1 MVTPSGNT
9 NIDALAYASWSTRL
23 GAPLTLTYSFAT
35 SAPSNATQED
45 RAGFAPMSSAQKED
59 VRAAMASWSA
69 VANVTFREVAS
80 GGKLQLATNDQGTT
94 SAAYAYFPQPYGT
107 SGLYLNSKLSY
118 IGASTS
124 NVYRINVLV
133 HELGHSLGLKHPGN
147 YNAGGGGSPGP
158 YLTAAQDNSDYT
170 IMSYYDGA
178 SKAIDGKRPAAPMMF
193 DVQAMQY
200 LYGANTTWHTGND
213 VYTFTNATAPRCIW
227 DAGGINTLDFSACT
241 GAAVIDLHA
250 GAFSETAPGLHNV
263 SLAYGVVVQRAVAG
277 AGGSTIRAN
286 DLGNVITGGAGADV
300 VMGGAG
306 NDDVAGGAGSDHLQG
321 DGGNDTLAGGDGDDL
336 LEGGTGSD
344 TLDGGAG
351 SDTALFAG
359 ALAGYIGAA
368 TTTGELKLVDL
379 LSGAT
384 ILLRDIEKLVFA
396 GVTFTLAEL
405 QARLASSARE
415 HLVAGSADSV
425 AADTLVGTA
434 RNDIH
439 VIDAAGDVIVEAADG
454 GRDTALVK
462 IALAGYAW
470 TLSENVENVMVRG
483 MTAGT
488 VTGNALANQLEGDG
502 AANTLDGGA
511 GDDVLD
517 GGAGADRL
525 LGGAGG
531 DLLNGGRGADTLE
544 GGAGDDVYVVDDAGD
559 VVLEL
564 ADGGI
569 DRVQTALAA
578 YRLGDGVD
586 QLRFTGRGAF
596 AGTGNALDNR
606 LTGGGWNDRLD
617 GGTGNDTLVGGAGSD
632 TLTGGA
638 GSDRFVL
645 RAGGGSDVV
654 TDFVAGIDRLE
665 VAAGRGVQ
673 PTIVSTAAEA
683 LTARAAALA
692 IGPADAPYTRGAS
705 ALFAVNDGTSTALY
719 SFKSADGNATISAG
733 ELTQIA
739 ELTGVVGVTTSDF
752 LLV

>member
-9 NIDALAYASWSTRL
+9 NIDALAYANWNAKL
-23 GAPLTLTYSFAT
+23 GGALTLTYSFP
-35 SAPSNATQED
+35 SAAPANATAED
-45 RAGFAPMSSAQKED
+45 RSGFAPMTSAQKED
-59 VRAAMASWSA
+59 VRTAMAAWSA
-69 VANVTFREVAS
+69 VANITFREVAS
-80 GGKLQLATNDQGTT
+80 GGQLQLASNDQGST

-107 SGLYLNSKLSY
+107 SGLYLNSALWY
-118 IGASTS
+118 LGATTP

-133 HELGHSLGLKHPGN
+133 HELGHSLGLKHPGD

-158 YLTAAQDNSDYT
+158 YLPGALDNSDYT

-178 SKAIDGKRPAAPMMF
+178 SKAIDGKRPAAPMLF
-193 DVQAMQY
+193 DVLAMQY

-213 VYTFTNATAPRCIW
+213 VYTFTNAAAPRCIW
-227 DAGGINTLDFSACT
+227 DAGGINALDFSACT
-241 GAAVIDLHA
+241 GATIIDLHA
-250 GAFSETAPGLHNV
+250 GTFSETAPGLHNV
-263 SLAYGVVVQRAVAG
+263 ALAYGVAVQRAVAG

-300 VMGGAG
+300 VVGGAG
-306 NDDVAGGAGSDHLQG
+306 NDDVAGGAGNDRLQG
-321 DGGNDTLAGGDGDDL
+321 GGGNDTLAGGEGDDL
-336 LEGGTGSD
+336 LEGGAGND

-351 SDTALFAG
+351 SDTAQFVL
-359 ALAGYIGAA
+359 ALAGYVGAA
-368 TTTGELKLVDL
+368 TGTGELKFVDK

-384 ILLRDIEKLVFA
+384 VLLRDVEKLVFA
-396 GVTFTLAEL
+396 GVSYTLAEL
-405 QARLASSARE
+405 QAGLASPARE
-415 HLVAGSADSV
+415 HLVAGSFDTVGADIL
-425 AADTLVGTA
+425 AGTA
-434 RNDIH
+434 RNDVH
-439 VIDAAGDVIVEAADG
+439 VVDTAGDVIVEAADG

-462 IALAGYAW
+462 IAQAGYAW

-488 VTGNALANQLEGDG
+488 VTGNAQANQLEGDG

-531 DLLNGGRGADTLE
+531 DLLNGGRGADTLQ

-559 VVLEL
+559 VVLEMV
-564 ADGGI
+564 DGGT
-569 DRVQTALAA
+569 DRVQTALAL
-578 YRLGDGVD
+578 YRLDDGVE

-606 LTGGGWNDRLD
+606 LAGGGWNDRLD
-617 GGTGNDTLVGGAGSD
+617 GGAGNDTLIGGAGSD

-638 GSDRFVL
+638 GSDTFVL
-645 RAGGGSDVV
+645 RLGGGTDVV
-654 TDFVAGIDRLE
+654 TDFVSGTDRLE
-665 VAAGRGVQ
+665 VAAGAQ
-673 PTIVSTAAEA
+673 PTIVTAAAEA

-692 IGPADAPYTRGAS
+692 IGPADAPYARGAS
-705 ALFAVNDGTSTALY
+705 ALFAVHDGTATALY
-719 SFKSADGNATISAG
+719 SFKSADGNAIVGAG

-739 ELTGVVGVTTSDF
+739 QLTGVVGVTASDF